1 MRYAK
6 PYNHKMKYL
15 AVIIIWASM
24 LMPATARQNEHDNS
38 SPELNQILDRMRF
51 HEEWQASH
59 LIEYQ
64 MHRRFYAENARFKQ
78 ESVLEAKTLF
88 RQPSTFETEVVRT
101 EGSDLIRER
110 VFDKILEAEKEANSK
125 KVKKEVTIAPEN
137 YKFTLINK
145 QDCGGR
151 PCYNLRISPRQKSK
165 YSIEGQIW
173 VDAEDGAIIRMQGS
187 PAKKPSFWT
196 LSTQIER
203 RYRRIDGIWL
213 CEAMESTSN
222 IFIAG
227 KSSLKVDY
235 NYLKVQTGGATN

>member
-1 MRYAK
+1 
-6 PYNHKMKYL
+6 MKYFVAL
-15 AVIIIWASM
+15 LIWVSTV
-24 LMPATARQNEHDNS
+24 MPATTRQNDRDS
-38 SPELNQILDRMRF
+38 ASTELNEILDRMRF
-51 HEEWQASH
+51 HEEWQAAH

-78 ESVLEAKTLF
+78 ESMLEAKTLF

-101 EGSDLIRER
+101 EGSDLIREK
-110 VFDKILEAEKEANSK
+110 VFDKILEAEKEANSQ
-125 KVKKEVTIAPEN
+125 KVKKEVTIAPAN
-137 YKFTLINK
+137 YKFALINK
-145 QDCGGR
+145 QDCNGR
-151 PCYNLRISPRQKSK
+151 PCYNLRISPKQKSK

-173 VDAEDGAIIRMQGS
+173 VDAEDGAIVRLQGS

-235 NYLKVQTGGATN
+235 NYLRVQQTERAIN